1 MKIVFVIALLF
12 VTTSALYTSKHFQKK
27 GFDLKSTNFAEIT
40 VQDIQTVC
48 NDVTLNQ
55 SPYNYNGMRMVI

>member
-1 MKIVFVIALLF
+1 MKIVFVIALLLA
-12 VTTSALYTSKHFQKK
+12 VTSALYTSKHFQKK
-27 GFDLKSTNFAEIT
+27 GFDMKSPKFEEVI

-55 SPYNYNGMRMVI
+55 SPYNYNGIC